1 MKRAPRLVGGHR
13 RLGRRARVGERRPRA
28 SERPAREG
36 LARGVF
42 PGPQRAADARIEVR
56 PVGADAGAQGR
67 IGAVERGRQRGDG
80 GLGAGRGQRGGQRP
94 HRAH

>member
-1 MKRAPRLVGGHR
+1 
-13 RLGRRARVGERRPRA
+13 
-28 SERPAREG
+28 

-80 GLGAGRGQRGGQRP
+80 GLGAGRSLP
-94 HRAH
+94 ALV